1 MKIQIIS
8 IFIIFILTGACSDN
22 DRLTPSE
29 GLEFS
34 YSLPQGNH
42 DYDTKIM
49 DWFER
54 CGFYILYHFDP
65 ERDLYWNGSYSSKLT
80 FDQFSGICGE
90 PANELFVGEQLQLIE
105 EGFLNFYEDSTLSRC
120 IPMKLLLCSTLQKAT
135 RGVLNDI
142 DVYADGLDV
151 IAINHGNEAIK
162 EFNTDKCNSFKDAIN
177 VAFLQRMV
185 TTGKMGIWNEFL
197 EVSKYGVTSSES
209 YFARGFVGGY
219 YSSKKPDTDL
229 ETYLE
234 AILTIPDQVLYAEPA
249 DNDNTYKGILH
260 SKKDKHGL
268 IQKKY
273 NMVIKHYK
281 ECYHVDLLKI
291 RNFNFK

>member
-1 MKIQIIS
+1 
-8 IFIIFILTGACSDN
+8 
-22 DRLTPSE
+22 
-29 GLEFS
+29 
-34 YSLPQGNH
+34 
-42 DYDTKIM
+42 
-49 DWFER
+49 
-54 CGFYILYHFDP
+54 
-65 ERDLYWNGSYSSKLT
+65 
-80 FDQFSGICGE
+80 
-90 PANELFVGEQLQLIE
+90 
-105 EGFLNFYEDSTLSRC
+105 
-120 IPMKLLLCSTLQKAT
+120 MKLLLCSTLQKAT

-234 AILTIPDQVLYAEPA
+234 AILTIPDQVLYAEILLIMTILTKEYYILKKI
-249 DNDNTYKGILH
+249 NT
-260 SKKDKHGL
+260 D
-268 IQKKY
+268 
-273 NMVIKHYK
+273 
-281 ECYHVDLLKI
+281 
-291 RNFNFK
+291 